1 MQDVIPYT
9 NYAGAPEALDNGGRF
24 YNIFT
29 KAEDDEVSLAEL
41 AKGAAIANTIAIAAP
56 GQGKS
61 LAKLRFGIP
70 LTSRDAAGTKNV
82 VIFDLHPLLDQG

>member
-29 KAEDDEVSLAEL
+29 KAQDDEVSLVEL
-41 AKGAAIANTIAIAAP
+41 AKV
-56 GQGKS
+56 
-61 LAKLRFGIP
+61 
-70 LTSRDAAGTKNV
+70 AGVFWSK
-82 VIFDLHPLLDQG
+82 